1 MHCRREKGRPVRSVL
16 VDATTNRRRGP
27 DSKGRQTASGIGL
40 RLDHERCRKGPGTSR
55 RRLFLGR
62 RMIAHEGAGLG
73 RVRLSRPA
81 SALVARRCRRPVPS
95 SGWRS
100 VSTSQWSVCGVWASA
115 PPSPLPSLPKPGG
128 SLPAAALAVVS
139 QCPVLSPALQLSAV
153 GAPGR
158 WTSACLW
165 TWEIRPAGGASDPF
179 LFA

>member
-81 SALVARRCRRPVPS
+81 SALVARRRRPVPLTC
-95 SGWRS
+95 WRS
-100 VSTSQWSVCGVWASA
+100 VSTSQWSVCGVWAWA
-115 PPSPLPSLPKPGG
+115 PPSPLPSQTWGKLACCGPGSG
-128 SLPAAALAVVS
+128 QWCPPPLSSLARWE
-139 QCPVLSPALQLSAV
+139 LQ
-153 GAPGR
+153 
-158 WTSACLW
+158 
-165 TWEIRPAGGASDPF
+165 AGGPRHVSGPGKSDPRRVRPT